1 MEREAKYR
9 ATKRIRPTEIEA
21 LDLAPYSLGERQTAD
36 LRDTILDT
44 ADRRLSQARYGLRVR
59 HDGEQL
65 LLTLKSPGTV
75 SGAVH
80 SRPEIEEPI
89 TGRVRDDRTQWPDSI
104 AAPVAEL
111 IGDAE
116 LAPLIE
122 VRNRRRTWYVT
133 RDGVN
138 LAEIALDRGTISADG
153 RSMPFHEI
161 EIELKGE
168 GSDSDLSAIEARLTA
183 GLPLAPET
191 RSKMQRGLQLHDH
204 NEHRDSIKAAIDRT
218 PMSRNADLAEA
229 GRSILARHL
238 FKLHEAWPVAQA
250 GDDPEGVH
258 EMRVSTRRLRATLA
272 ALGEAVYED
281 RMVRKLR
288 RGLRRWAAGLGEVRD
303 ADVFLQTLDTYAA
316 GLAPGVAEQL
326 RPLRDIVLARRE
338 SGREQLLDLLDGK
351 KTTALARALDHFV
364 LTEGHG
370 VRNESGEEGQAARR
384 LVRDWAGSLL
394 WSHYERVRA
403 YEPVLGAEAYATL
416 HHVRIEV
423 KHLRYTLE
431 LFRDALGED
440 AEVLHEQLVAV
451 QDHLGSLQD
460 AVVAIEL
467 VDEALLEHPENM
479 LLHTYRAEQVSKRDR
494 LAGGAAAVVGTILA
508 QPFRRKLATL
518 IAKL

>member
-1 MEREAKYR
+1 MGYTDRQTRIQPALAEKGTLMEREAKYR
-9 ATKRIRPTEIEA
+9 ATKRIKPKEIEA
-21 LDLAPYSLGERQTAD
+21 LDLAPYALGERQTAD

-168 GSDSDLSAIEARLTA
+168 GSESDLSALEARLTA
-183 GLPLAPET
+183 GLPLAPEA

-229 GRSILARHL
+229 GRSILAKHL
-238 FKLHEAWPVAQA
+238 FKLHEAWPVAQT

-272 ALGEAVYED
+272 ALGEAVYEE
-281 RMVRKLR
+281 RIVKKLPG
-288 RGLRRWAAGLGEVRD
+288 RGA
-303 ADVFLQTLDTYAA
+303 
-316 GLAPGVAEQL
+316 
-326 RPLRDIVLARRE
+326 
-338 SGREQLLDLLDGK
+338 
-351 KTTALARALDHFV
+351 
-364 LTEGHG
+364 
-370 VRNESGEEGQAARR
+370 
-384 LVRDWAGSLL
+384 
-394 WSHYERVRA
+394 
-403 YEPVLGAEAYATL
+403 
-416 HHVRIEV
+416 
-423 KHLRYTLE
+423 
-431 LFRDALGED
+431 
-440 AEVLHEQLVAV
+440 
-451 QDHLGSLQD
+451 
-460 AVVAIEL
+460 
-467 VDEALLEHPENM
+467 
-479 LLHTYRAEQVSKRDR
+479 
-494 LAGGAAAVVGTILA
+494 
-508 QPFRRKLATL
+508 
-518 IAKL
+518 